1 MPLNNTAP
9 GAVVEHRPLRAGAH
23 RSSQEEQSAGWRQ
36 NPAQHGQVVAE
47 LAGSH
52 GLMLVERIPV
62 PANNPS
68 IVFRRREPAKSA
80 DL

>member
-1 MPLNNTAP
+1 LSIAHCEPVHIAPPRKSRAPL
-9 GAVVEHRPLRAGAH
+9 G
-23 RSSQEEQSAGWRQ
+23 RQ
-36 NPAQHGQVVAE
+36 NPAQHRQVVAE

-52 GLMLVERIPV
+52 GLMLVEGIPM

-80 DL
+80 DS